1 MPSQQEI
8 RWSQL
13 KVGVLVL
20 VALVALI
27 ALIFL
32 MSGPTGGFF
41 STKIK
46 LRSYFENSAGLKQG
60 APVNLQ
66 GVTIGNV
73 KQIRIV
79 SGHKMHPVEVV
90 MSIGSKYLPD
100 LHTDSQASLVTIG
113 VLGDTVVEI
122 NSTRATGPPP
132 ENNAVLPT
140 NETPNLSDVIRSS
153 QGTIEQLNGIL
164 SKVNTL
170 VDTLNSKNGSVGEL
184 INNPALYNKALATVS
199 QLQQLVNEVSN
210 GRGSVGKLLSDDTL
224 YNRVND
230 IAGKLDQITTE
241 VDNGQGTIGKLLK
254 DQTLAD
260 NLNRTVANANTLL
273 ARINAGKGGLGMI
286 ANNPQF
292 AAKLNDT
299 VSQMD
304 SLLTEINSGRGTA
317 GQLVQNP
324 SIYNNTDQM
333 LTESREL
340 IKAIRENP
348 KKYLTF
354 KVKVF

>member
-1 MPSQQEI
+1 MPSQQEV

-20 VALVALI
+20 VAVVALI

-41 STKIK
+41 SHKVT
-46 LRSYFENSAGLKQG
+46 LRSFFENSAGLKQG

-79 SGHKMHPVEVV
+79 TSNKQHPVEVV
-90 MSIGSKYLPD
+90 MSIAPGFLPD
-100 LHTDSQASLVTIG
+100 LHTDSTASLVTIG

-132 ENNAVLPT
+132 ENDAVLPA

-153 QGTIEQLNGIL
+153 QGTIDQVNEIL
-164 SKVNTL
+164 TKVNVL
-170 VDTLNSKNGSVGEL
+170 IGALNSNKGSVGQL
-184 INNPALYNKALATVS
+184 INSPELYDKAIETIS
-199 QLQQLVNEVSN
+199 QMQQLVNEVGN
-210 GRGSVGKLLSDDTL
+210 GKGSVGKLLSDDTL
-224 YNRVND
+224 YNRIND
-230 IAGKLDQITTE
+230 MAGRLDHITQE
-241 VDNGQGTIGKLLK
+241 IDNGQGTIGKLVK
-254 DQTLAD
+254 DQALAD
-260 NLNRTVANANTLL
+260 NLNRTVSNANEML
-273 ARINAGKGGLGMI
+273 ARINAGQGGLGMI
-286 ANNPQF
+286 ANDPKF
-292 AAKLNDT
+292 AAKLSDT
-299 VSQMD
+299 LNRMD
-304 SLLTEINSGRGTA
+304 SLLTRIDNGQGTV
-317 GQLVQNP
+317 GKLIQDP
-324 SIYNNTDQM
+324 SVYDNTDQM
-333 LTESREL
+333 LVESRGL

-354 KVKVF
+354 RVKIF

>member
-1 MPSQQEI
+1 MPSTQEV

-41 STKIK
+41 SSKIK

-73 KQIRIV
+73 EAIHIV
-79 SGHKMHPVEVV
+79 PNNKLHPVEVI
-90 MSIGSKYLPD
+90 MSVGSSYLPD
-100 LHTDSQASLVTIG
+100 LHTDSTSSLVTIG

-122 NSTRATGPPP
+122 NSTKATGPPP
-132 ENNAVLPT
+132 ENNAILPT

-164 SKVNTL
+164 AKVNQL
-170 VDTLNSKNGSVGEL
+170 VDTLNSSKGSVGEL
-184 INNPALYNKALATVS
+184 INNPTLYNKALATIS
-199 QLQQLVNEVSN
+199 QMQQLVNQVSN
-210 GRGSVGKLLSDDTL
+210 GKGSVGKLISDDTL
-224 YNRVND
+224 YNRIND
-230 IAGKLDQITTE
+230 MAGKLDKITTE
-241 VDNGQGTIGKLLK
+241 IDNGQGTIGKLLK
-254 DQTLAD
+254 DEALAD
-260 NLNRTVANANTLL
+260 NLNRTAANADQLL
-273 ARINAGKGGLGMI
+273 ARINAGKGGLGMM
-286 ANNPQF
+286 ANDPKF
-292 AAKLNDT
+292 AAKLRDT
-299 VSQMD
+299 VDRMD
-304 SLLTEINSGRGTA
+304 SLLNRVDSGKGTI

-324 SIYNNTDQM
+324 SVYNNTDQM
-333 LTESREL
+333 LTEGREL

-354 KVKVF
+354 RVKLF